1 MKARDRHI
9 FQFRHQLQM
18 KPALPASRHCIRCIA
33 AAGSMALGLTA
44 SHGASDLLLS
54 DEAVPWED
62 IGDDFLKRPAPV
74 TEVIEDLVFESNRER
89 KDIIEERNRTGVDMD
104 APDRKTLFGK
114 NPFLAPGSIVPGF
127 ETPSGAIWQPSVI
140 IYGNFRTALQSFDNG
155 LRNRSEWANRLDL
168 FTNIYLTPTER
179 ILFSIRPLD
188 TGGNF
193 TSYRFNNPDGYDSHL
208 NGRIRSLYFE
218 GDFGELFPRLD
229 KSDKISLDYGFA
241 VGRMPLNFQD
251 GIMINDS
258 VDAIGITRA
267 SMFLFGASAS
277 RLTGLVS
284 WGQINRGNNVGGVSF
299 EDNGAT
305 LFGLFYA
312 ADYSKSTYEVDLA
325 YVNGGSRVAGDGL
338 YFGVGQTRRFGKINS
353 TLRANFSWALD
364 ASTPIVDDGT
374 LLFSQLSRTMDYN
387 HDIAYVN
394 TFVGLGNYTSAARDP
409 ATGGPVGGINGLL
422 FGAVGLGGYGT
433 ALSNQTN
440 EAIGMAI
447 GYQHFLDGQFSKRQV
462 SGEIGGRIALDG
474 NSRSGGGIS
483 ARYQHGLDQHS
494 IIRLDGFFGVYD
506 DSSLGA
512 GIRCEWLYQF

>member
-1 MKARDRHI
+1 MRPPLPSSR
-9 FQFRHQLQM
+9 QQLCC
-18 KPALPASRHCIRCIA
+18 LVTV
-33 AAGSMALGLTA
+33 GSMVLGTA
-44 SHGASDLLLS
+44 VADAASDLLLS
-54 DEAVPWED
+54 DEATPWEE
-62 IGDDFLKRPAPV
+62 IGEDFLKRPAPV

-89 KDIIEERNRTGVDMD
+89 KEIIEERNRTGEDLE
-104 APDRKTLFGK
+104 APERKTLFGK
-114 NPFLAPGSIVPGF
+114 NPFLAPGSIIPGF
-127 ETPSGAIWQPSVI
+127 EMPGGAVWQPSVI
-140 IYGNFRTALQSFDNG
+140 IYGTFRTALQSYDNG
-155 LRNRSEWANRLDL
+155 LRNVSEWANRLDL

-193 TSYRFNNPDGYDSHL
+193 TSYRFNNPDGYNSHL

-218 GDFGELFPRLD
+218 GDFGELFPNLD
-229 KSDKISLDYGFA
+229 PNDTKSLDYGFA

-267 SMFLFGASAS
+267 SMFQFGASAS

-284 WGQINRGNNVGGVSF
+284 WGQINRGNNLGGVSF

-325 YVNGGSRVAGDGL
+325 YVDGGSSIAGDGL

-364 ASTPIVDDGT
+364 GDNANAGGIQFVDDGT

-387 HDIAYVN
+387 YDIAYVN
-394 TFVGLGNYTSAARDP
+394 TFVGFGNYTSAARDP
-409 ATGGPVGGINGLL
+409 STGGPVGGINGLL
-422 FGAVGLGGYGT
+422 FGAVGLGEYGT

-440 EAIGMAI
+440 EAVGMAI
-447 GYQHFLDGQFSKRQV
+447 GYQHFLDGQFSKRQI
-462 SGEIGGRIALDG
+462 SGEIGGRISLDG
-474 NSRSGGGIS
+474 NSRSGAGVS

-494 IIRLDGFFGVYD
+494 IIRVEGFFGVYD
-506 DSSLGA
+506 DSNIRRGVQTGA
-512 GIRCEWLYQF
+512 GLRCEWMYQF